1 MEETSWVRSLYLYLM
16 CVVSFV
22 LVALGSISAIVGVV
36 HAAAPDLGHR
46 DAIDRVGIGVANIAT
61 NVVDLL
67 NESQGGSN
75 ESYCRD
81 VTSNSDD
88 FDACMSD
95 SGFGA
100 DNMSAIEDGIS
111 EVKSELQSQIRNSS
125 IDRVIRG
132 VLLAGLGL
140 LVFRVH
146 GRRTRLFADGLMPA
160 KPSPPAANPQPL
172 VPPPPGAVPP
182 ASG

>member
-1 MEETSWVRSLYLYLM
+1 M
-16 CVVSFV
+16 
-22 LVALGSISAIVGVV
+22 
-36 HAAAPDLGHR
+36 
-46 DAIDRVGIGVANIAT
+46 ANIAA

-67 NESQGGSN
+67 NDSQGGSD

-81 VTSNSDD
+81 VTDNSDD
-88 FDACMSD
+88 FEACMSD
-95 SGFGA
+95 SGIGV
-100 DNMSAIEDGIS
+100 DNMGAILDGIS

-125 IDRVIRG
+125 VDRVIRG
-132 VLLAGLGL
+132 VLMVGVGL

-160 KPSPPAANPQPL
+160 KPIASAGTPPP

-182 ASG
+182 ASS